1 MRAQARASGTLG
13 VAAPLTAKL
22 AHSVSLSAREV
33 AILAELQVPTR
44 PVRRHGEIVS
54 EGRKYVELYVLL
66 EGIAIRYRVS
76 HTGRRQVFNIVLPG
90 DLIGFPA
97 CFFEGALFSIA
108 ALEDAQLSSIPMSR
122 LLALFQRHP
131 RLAAILLW
139 QFSCEAAMYTEH
151 LNDLGRR
158 SAVERVAHFLLE
170 FLIRLQ
176 AIGRAKERSF
186 TMPLTQEV
194 IGDLL
199 GLSGTHV
206 NRSLRQLRDDRLVSI
221 DGRSVVIE
229 DFEGLA
235 AIADFE
241 KSYISRLRINDAL
254 FGSERS

>member
-1 MRAQARASGTLG
+1 M
-13 VAAPLTAKL
+13 
-22 AHSVSLSAREV
+22 
-33 AILAELQVPTR
+33 AILAELQVPAR
-44 PVRRHGEIVS
+44 PVRRLREIVT
-54 EGRKYVELYVLL
+54 EGRKYAELFVLL

-97 CFFEGALFSIA
+97 CFFEGALFSVA
-108 ALEDAQLSSIPMSR
+108 ALTDAQLSSIPMSR
-122 LLALFQRHP
+122 LFALLQRHQ
-131 RLAAILLW
+131 RLAALLLW

-170 FLIRLQ
+170 LLIRLQ
-176 AIGRAKERSF
+176 AIGRAEERSF

-206 NRSLRQLRDDRLVSI
+206 NRSLRQLRDERHI
-221 DGRSVVIE
+221 RIEGRSVVIE
-229 DFEGLA
+229 DFESLA
-235 AIADFE
+235 ALADFE
-241 KSYISRLRINDAL
+241 KSYISRLQINDAL
-254 FGSERS
+254 FGLEHTERARVARDTTPLDLS